1 MSTLI
6 KQKNGTWVQVAG
18 GTRMWTGTRAQL
30 AAALAAKEIPDH
42 TQVMV
47 TDDYETSYAV
57 PVGVVE
63 AYFGKTAPKG
73 WLMCDGSTFSKDV
86 YPELYEVLGS
96 ETLPDLRESA
106 LVGAGTRAKGVADHD
121 VYTVGQ
127 FKDDQVQNHRHYRYN
142 NDTNGWNRGV
152 ELGDNFTFM
161 QFSDEYENGGPVGH
175 INNDPAYRKGTT
187 THGKQTGV
195 NFIIYAG
202 V

>member
-6 KQKNGTWVQVAG
+6 KQKGKWVQVAG
-18 GTRMWTGTRAQL
+18 GTRLWTGTRAQL
-30 AAALAAKEIPDH
+30 AAALEAGEIPDH

-63 AYFGKTAPKG
+63 AYFGSKAPRG
-73 WLMCDGSTFSKDV
+73 WLICDGSTFDKAV
-86 YPELYEVLGS
+86 YPELFEVLGS

-106 LVGAGTRAKGVADHD
+106 LVGAGTRAAGVANHD

-127 FKDDQVQNHRHYRYN
+127 FKDDQVQNHRHFRN
-142 NDTNGWNRGV
+142 GNGTNGWNRGV
-152 ELGDNFTFM
+152 SLGDNFTFF
-161 QFSDEYENGGPVGH
+161 QQSSEYENAGPTGDIYTSDVRSGS
-175 INNDPAYRKGTT
+175 T

-195 NFIIYAG
+195 NWIIYAG